1 MEYSSNRKNKIFY
14 DKDIEQFQQLQNE
27 ELNSTFNK
35 LYHSLNPNCPN
46 NYGLPQNFQNL
57 LRRILSTNFSIMKND
72 ESAIIN
78 SLLEKVSKSSNFNQ
92 DIINKFQYLYSLLT
106 KKRTLTKRWGILYI
120 LNSLSKNNNYKEMNF
135 SATNE
140 LQQNY
145 MNMNANMQ
153 KNMLIDNCLNCSNIP
168 GKYQGNINNNNI
180 LGMNTLNNLSPVSNI
195 NERFYDNQNLINQS
209 NNQMNID
216 YEEIIVINPNKTSLK
231 ITEKDIINDLLFVFE
246 GINGKYIA
254 YDAAEDAYILNK
266 LIPWSEEIYNIVNS
280 LCEIGWLYKKIKLYL
295 DYYKGSNIQSQ
306 FIKSFI
312 YSIQNELN
320 DYFKL
325 ISFLRK
331 LNSNQNINNGKKSQN
346 LNLKNIVLWTLVPKE
361 TLKWIAACCEA
372 LHSLKGTSVLSQIYS
387 FVHYGGCNK
396 YLNNIL
402 NEVSKPFINFVIN
415 WIKYGELQD
424 PNKEFFV
431 DILSGIKDDDIWNLQ
446 YQLIGKNVPNFMKRE
461 PTIKIFE
468 VGKCIHFIRNYCKE
482 NYNLS
487 NLKIILIN
495 LINKY
500 SKLSLEKE
508 GKKNMNENVQMD
520 LEESSM
526 NMNSIMN
533 IRNNEQNQNININNA
548 GNNLDK
554 YDFDYGFDEDKI
566 VFEIES
572 YQSCLDFIEYI
583 FDPSKQ
589 EEILNMSFMNE
600 IIFNI
605 DVIHKLINKDLV
617 RIVFT
622 KFKFLTNLN
631 SINKYLLLGQ
641 GDMIQSLMESL
652 FEELDK
658 PANLIFKHNLQSNL
672 ESAIRNSNAQYNDPD
687 CLKKLNIKLN
697 NASVGDIGWDIFCLE
712 YKVDLPL
719 SIIFNTK
726 LLKDYQKLFFFFW
739 KIKRIEYSQNN
750 QIWKKIKEFY
760 QLLTNNKMDFMKKA
774 IQIFIHFNQEIIH
787 FISNFHNYLA
797 LEVLET
803 QYKKLINELPKVNNL
818 DELIVKHRHFVDNI
832 KKQCL
837 LDESNITINK
847 KIANIFDIILRFK
860 NIHDAIYNFLIE
872 HSLENQD
879 DNTYINQ
886 NRLKNIK
893 DYLQQIT
900 ILYKDFQNQIIE
912 LINTIKLI
920 GKNNLEY
927 LSLKLDYNYYYSFL
941 EKDEED
947 KKNREAIKRINDQE
961 ERQKILKDP
970 QNNNADYSISN
981 DNDNDNDNSRNNYIN
996 NNNSRNN
1003 YSDNNNNNL
1012 GNVEE
1017 GNENVEE
1024 DEMDIDDNNDKSLE
1038 GSNNINITN
1047 NKILNS
1053 FENRNNIDNSNNSYN
1068 NNPSIN
1074 NYLENS
1080 NNIFGKSSKYVSS
1093 KNKNNVHNFNDN
1105 FINNTANAFNHPS
1118 INISKD
1124 NNIKIITK
1132 KKDKK
1137 PQEIINNELNDV
1149 LNFNNNINI
1158 NNNINDDS
1166 RGQLNKKDLDDINMD
1181 KYKKSNSNNI
1191 YVKTQEPQKTYL
1203 YEKKNVEGPELT
1215 YNYKSMTKSK
1225 PQLNINLE
1233 NVDDEDQIITTV
1245 KPKIYGVTRTKKNE
1259 DNK

>member
-1 MEYSSNRKNKIFY
+1 MFNE
-14 DKDIEQFQQLQNE
+14 KDIEQFQQQQNE

-57 LRRILSTNFSIMKND
+57 LRRILSTNFSVMKND

-120 LNSLSKNNNYKEMNF
+120 LNSLSKNNNYQDINF

-145 MNMNANMQ
+145 MNMNAGMP
-153 KNMLIDNCLNCSNIP
+153 KNMLIEKDCACLTNSNMARNF
-168 GKYQGNINNNNI
+168 QANNNI
-180 LGMNTLNNLSPVSNI
+180 MGMNPLNNLSPITNI
-195 NERFYDNQNLINQS
+195 NERFYDNQNLINN
-209 NNQMNID
+209 NNQMNNQQ
-216 YEEIIVINPNKTSLK
+216 EEIIVVNPNKTSLV

-312 YSIQNELN
+312 YSIQNEIN
-320 DYFKL
+320 DFFKL

-331 LNSNQNINNGKKSQN
+331 LNSNPNINNGRKSQN

-361 TLKWIAACCEA
+361 TLKWMAACCEA
-372 LHSLKGTSVLSQIYS
+372 LHPLKGTSVLSQIYS

-402 NEVSKPFINFVIN
+402 NEVSKPFNNFVIN

-468 VGKCIHFIRNYCKE
+468 VGKCIHFIRNYCQE

-508 GKKNMNENVQMD
+508 GRNNMNANNQMD
-520 LEESSM
+520 LEESDI
-526 NMNSIMN
+526 NNNSIMN
-533 IRNNEQNQNININNA
+533 IRNNEQNQNINNNE
-548 GNNLDK
+548 NNLNK
-554 YDFDYGFDEDKI
+554 YDFDYGFDGDKI

-583 FDPSKQ
+583 FDPAKQ

-617 RIVFT
+617 RIIFT

-672 ESAIRNSNAQYNDPD
+672 ESAIRASNAQYSDPD

-719 SIIFNTK
+719 SIIFNIK

-739 KIKRIEYSQNN
+739 KIKRIEHSQNN
-750 QIWKKIKEFY
+750 HVWKKIKTLNK
-760 QLLTNNKMDFMKKA
+760 LLSKNKLDFMKKA
-774 IQIFIHFNQEIIH
+774 IQLSIHFNQEIIH

-803 QYKKLINELPKVNNL
+803 QFKKLINELPKVNNL
-818 DELIVKHRHFVDNI
+818 NELIVKHRNFVDNI
-832 KKQCL
+832 KEQCL
-837 LDESNITINK
+837 LDEGNITINK
-847 KIANIFDIILRFK
+847 KITNIFDIILRFR
-860 NIHDAIYNFLIE
+860 NIHDAIYNFSIE
-872 HSLENQD
+872 HSYENTN
-879 DNTYINQ
+879 DNSFLNQ

-920 GKNNLEY
+920 GKNN
-927 LSLKLDYNYYYSFL
+927 FW
-941 EKDEED
+941 
-947 KKNREAIKRINDQE
+947 
-961 ERQKILKDP
+961 
-970 QNNNADYSISN
+970 
-981 DNDNDNDNSRNNYIN
+981 
-996 NNNSRNN
+996 
-1003 YSDNNNNNL
+1003 
-1012 GNVEE
+1012 
-1017 GNENVEE
+1017 
-1024 DEMDIDDNNDKSLE
+1024 
-1038 GSNNINITN
+1038 
-1047 NKILNS
+1047 
-1053 FENRNNIDNSNNSYN
+1053 
-1068 NNPSIN
+1068 
-1074 NYLENS
+1074 
-1080 NNIFGKSSKYVSS
+1080 
-1093 KNKNNVHNFNDN
+1093 
-1105 FINNTANAFNHPS
+1105 
-1118 INISKD
+1118 
-1124 NNIKIITK
+1124 
-1132 KKDKK
+1132 
-1137 PQEIINNELNDV
+1137 
-1149 LNFNNNINI
+1149 
-1158 NNNINDDS
+1158 
-1166 RGQLNKKDLDDINMD
+1166 
-1181 KYKKSNSNNI
+1181 
-1191 YVKTQEPQKTYL
+1191 
-1203 YEKKNVEGPELT
+1203 
-1215 YNYKSMTKSK
+1215 
-1225 PQLNINLE
+1225 
-1233 NVDDEDQIITTV
+1233 
-1245 KPKIYGVTRTKKNE
+1245 
-1259 DNK
+1259 